1 MAQLVFFFFFLGGGE
16 QEASMI
22 GRLDNG
28 KLDRQQRAG
37 LAKGSRPDGGEGP
50 AHPPS
55 RPPR

>member
-1 MAQLVFFFFFLGGGE
+1 
-16 QEASMI
+16 MI
-22 GRLDNG
+22 GHLDNG